1 MATINQNGTAQ
12 IRDNFT
18 EQELKSGSWDAP
30 ESWELSDATLDVLQ
44 YLRQWSGEPI
54 VVTSTLRTPLHNASV
69 GASST
74 SQHLTGNAID
84 FKWADP
90 QVHDEMVGRLRQA
103 LMCQGDLE
111 NVNPADN
118 SVWSTQYL
126 LMGLKGGG
134 FGWYGT
140 FLHIDDRGGEGDDT
154 IMWDLSNNK
163 YDEFNMDT
171 QFNREALTSVDYCG
185 GAPQEGKKKPGLL
198 RVLESIF
205 GGGRYSED
213 GALSFVDRLITYLMV
228 LVLGI
233 TATII
238 YKKTKK

>member
-30 ESWELSDATLDVLQ
+30 ESWELSDATLDALE

-69 GASST
+69 GASSS

-84 FKWADP
+84 FKWTDP
-90 QVHDEMVGRLRQA
+90 QVHDEMVGKLRQGIV
-103 LMCQGDLE
+103 CSGEVDGI
-111 NVNPADN
+111 
-118 SVWSTQYL
+118 VWSTLYERL
-126 LMGLKGGG
+126 GGKGGG
-134 FGWYGT
+134 FGWYET
-140 FLHIDDRGGEGDDT
+140 FLHIDDRGEEGDDT

-163 YDEFNMDT
+163 YDQFNMDT
-171 QFNREALTSVDYCG
+171 QFNREALTDVDYCG

-205 GGGRYSED
+205 GGGKYSED

-228 LVLGI
+228 LFLGI

>member
-1 MATINQNGTAQ
+1 VATINQNGTAQ

-18 EQELKSGSWDAP
+18 EQELKSGSWNAP
-30 ESWELSDATLDVLQ
+30 DSWELSDATLDALQ

-54 VVTSTLRTPLHNASV
+54 VVTSTLRTPVHNASV

-90 QVHDEMVGRLRQA
+90 QVHDEMVGRLRQGIV
-103 LMCQGDLE
+103 CSGEVDGI
-111 NVNPADN
+111 
-118 SVWSTQYL
+118 VWSNLYERL
-126 LMGLKGGG
+126 GGKGGG
-134 FGWYGT
+134 FGWYET
-140 FLHIDDRGGEGDDT
+140 FLHIDDRGEQGDDT

-163 YDEFNMDT
+163 YDQFNMDT
-171 QFNREALTSVDYCG
+171 QFNREALTDVDYCG

-205 GGGRYSED
+205 GGGKYSED
-213 GALSFVDRLITYLMV
+213 GALSFMDRLITYLMV